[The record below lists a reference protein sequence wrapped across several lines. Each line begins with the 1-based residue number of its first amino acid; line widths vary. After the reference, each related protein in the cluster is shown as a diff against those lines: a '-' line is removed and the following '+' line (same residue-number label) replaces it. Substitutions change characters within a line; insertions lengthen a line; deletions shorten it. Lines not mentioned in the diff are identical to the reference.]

1 LACAYIGLGAIC
13 QGSSSL
19 LIFLSLL
26 LDLGKGGF
34 TFVTFFSNQSFFQ
47 HVSSFFIPILS
58 RKIKMKNLILAL
70 NKANLS
76 DSDMESV
83 LTDFENW
90 IDSKVVRSEQKM
102 ITESIAPI
110 QKENDGIRSEVRLL
124 AETMKHGFEMMDQ
137 KLEERFQRIDQKLE
151 FTRKN
156 LELQI
161 ASNRETSELQTSR
174 LEKQIASTRENLET
188 QIKANDKQLSLVQ
201 KLLWLVLTLVL
212 GLFAKAVHLF

>member
-1 LACAYIGLGAIC
+1 
-13 QGSSSL
+13 
-19 LIFLSLL
+19 
-26 LDLGKGGF
+26 
-34 TFVTFFSNQSFFQ
+34 
-47 HVSSFFIPILS
+47 
-58 RKIKMKNLILAL
+58 MKNLILAL
-70 NKANLS
+70 NRANLS

-90 IDSKVVRSEQKM
+90 IDSRVVRSEQKM
-102 ITESIAPI
+102 MTESIVPI
-110 QKENDGIRSEVRLL
+110 QKENDGIRSEIRLL

-137 KLEERFQRIDQKLE
+137 KWEERLQRIDQKLE

-188 QIKANDKQLSLVQ
+188 QIRANDKQLNLVQ

-212 GLFAKAVHLF
+212 GLFAKAIHLF

>member
-1 LACAYIGLGAIC
+1 
-13 QGSSSL
+13 
-19 LIFLSLL
+19 
-26 LDLGKGGF
+26 
-34 TFVTFFSNQSFFQ
+34 
-47 HVSSFFIPILS
+47 
-58 RKIKMKNLILAL
+58 MKNLILAL

>member
-1 LACAYIGLGAIC
+1 
-13 QGSSSL
+13 
-19 LIFLSLL
+19 
-26 LDLGKGGF
+26 
-34 TFVTFFSNQSFFQ
+34 
-47 HVSSFFIPILS
+47 
-58 RKIKMKNLILAL
+58 MKNLILAL

-90 IDSKVVRSEQKM
+90 IESKVVRSEQKM
-102 ITESIAPI
+102 MTESIVPI
-110 QKENDGIRSEVRLL
+110 QKENDGIRSEIRIL

-137 KLEERFQRIDQKLE
+137 KWEERFQRIDQKLD

-156 LELQI
+156 LEMQI
-161 ASNRETSELQTSR
+161 S
-174 LEKQIASTRENLET
+174 STRENLET

-212 GLFAKAVHLF
+212 GLFAKAIHLF

>member
-1 LACAYIGLGAIC
+1 
-13 QGSSSL
+13 
-19 LIFLSLL
+19 
-26 LDLGKGGF
+26 
-34 TFVTFFSNQSFFQ
+34 
-47 HVSSFFIPILS
+47 
-58 RKIKMKNLILAL
+58 MKNLILAL

-76 DSDMESV
+76 DSDIESV

-90 IDSKVVRSEQKM
+90 IDSRVVRSEQKM
-102 ITESIAPI
+102 MTESIVPI
-110 QKENDGIRSEVRLL
+110 QKENDGIRSEIRLL

-137 KLEERFQRIDQKLE
+137 KWEERFQRIDQKLE

-188 QIKANDKQLSLVQ
+188 QIRANDKQLNLVQ

-212 GLFAKAVHLF
+212 GLFAKAIHLF

>member
-1 LACAYIGLGAIC
+1 
-13 QGSSSL
+13 
-19 LIFLSLL
+19 
-26 LDLGKGGF
+26 
-34 TFVTFFSNQSFFQ
+34 
-47 HVSSFFIPILS
+47 
-58 RKIKMKNLILAL
+58 MKNLILAL
-70 NKANLS
+70 NRANLS

-90 IDSKVVRSEQKM
+90 IDSRVIRSEQKM
-102 ITESIAPI
+102 MTESIVPI
-110 QKENDGIRSEVRLL
+110 QKENDGIRSEIRLL

-137 KLEERFQRIDQKLE
+137 KWEERFQRIDQKLE

-188 QIKANDKQLSLVQ
+188 QIRANDKQLNLVQ

-212 GLFAKAVHLF
+212 GLFAKAIHLF

>member
-1 LACAYIGLGAIC
+1 
-13 QGSSSL
+13 
-19 LIFLSLL
+19 
-26 LDLGKGGF
+26 
-34 TFVTFFSNQSFFQ
+34 
-47 HVSSFFIPILS
+47 
-58 RKIKMKNLILAL
+58 MKNLILAL

-110 QKENDGIRSEVRLL
+110 QKENDGIRSEIRLL
-124 AETMKHGFEMMDQ
+124 AETMKHGFEKMDQ
-137 KLEERFQRIDQKLE
+137 KLD

-156 LELQI
+156 LEMQI
-161 ASNRETSELQTSR
+161 S
-174 LEKQIASTRENLET
+174 STRENLET